1 MKVYDTLKNEMFTY
15 TENGIRSFKNLD
27 FGKTGLYEG
36 EGSIV
41 YAYLCL
47 YKRSNEQI
55 YLQYAEKHAQI
66 VRKLLK
72 QDQRYDVLSGN
83 AELRGV
89 LYSRI
94 LCYEFAENKKME
106 NRLELDIKRAY
117 KKLQEYW
124 KRDSDCLCHGN
135 CGNF

>member
-72 QDQRYDVLSGN
+72 QDQRYDLLSGN
-83 AELRGV
+83 AGAAWSFLL
-89 LYSRI
+89 LYGSTGNTRFLQTGEEAIQI
-94 LCYEFAENKKME
+94 LLKSADYEYID
-106 NRLELDIKRAY
+106 R
-117 KKLQEYW
+117 
-124 KRDSDCLCHGN
+124 
-135 CGNF
+135 

>member
-72 QDQRYDVLSGN
+72 QDQRDDVLSGN
-83 AELRGV
+83 AGTAWSFVFQNSML
-89 LYSRI
+89 
-94 LCYEFAENKKME
+94 
-106 NRLELDIKRAY
+106 
-117 KKLQEYW
+117 
-124 KRDSDCLCHGN
+124 
-135 CGNF
+135 

>member
-72 QDQRYDVLSGN
+72 QDQRYDV
-83 AELRGV
+83 
-89 LYSRI
+89 
-94 LCYEFAENKKME
+94 
-106 NRLELDIKRAY
+106 
-117 KKLQEYW
+117 
-124 KRDSDCLCHGN
+124 KRDRDVELLKDELEEQIVHLLPQEQI
-135 CGNF
+135 NFGFMNGYGGILYKRSYDTNATKNHIELI